1 MNKTCTKCGETKDKK
16 LFVRIGNTCKECKAK
31 YDRQYEKE
39 NENKISD
46 RKKIYYIQNK
56 IDIIETQKIYYT
68 QNKDKK
74 LEYSKNHYNINKTCK
89 DRPIFSQVEKEEN
102 IRTRENNKRKNNP
115 SYALKKDISRTVAS
129 MLSKL
134 GSSKKGISSSK
145 KLPYTIEQLKEYI
158 ESLFEPW
165 MNWTNRGI
173 YNIKTWNDD
182 DDSTKTWQLD
192 HIIPHSDLPYDSMDH
207 PNFKKCWGLSNLR
220 PLSAKQNYQDGIKR

>member
-39 NENKISD
+39 N
-46 RKKIYYIQNK
+46 Q
-56 IDIIETQKIYYT
+56 
-68 QNKDKK
+68 
-74 LEYSKNHYNINKTCK
+74 YNINKTCK

-145 KLPYTIEQLKEYI
+145 KLP
-158 ESLFEPW
+158 
-165 MNWTNRGI
+165 
-173 YNIKTWNDD
+173 
-182 DDSTKTWQLD
+182 
-192 HIIPHSDLPYDSMDH
+192 
-207 PNFKKCWGLSNLR
+207 
-220 PLSAKQNYQDGIKR
+220 